1 MSLPVEIF
9 NGPVEVGTR
18 IALILVNIEHIELNL
33 DQLAFF
39 DYVLIYSK
47 EFNGVANVHPPLPN
61 HFAEIIK
68 RRETLPATL
77 AYFISKGIITTSIGS
92 DGIKYKATD
101 KAIYYTSALKS
112 SYYKKLIQNL
122 SWIENNID
130 ELLEKQKNL
139 FSTRVRYR

>member
-1 MSLPVEIF
+1 MTLPIEIF

-18 IALILVNIEHIELNL
+18 IALILANIENIELNL

-47 EFNGVANVHPPLPN
+47 EFNGVTNVHPPLPN

-77 AYFISKGIITTSIGS
+77 AYFISKGIITTIIGR

-112 SYYKKLIQNL
+112 TYYKKLIQNL
-122 SWIENNID
+122 SWIEKNID
-130 ELLEKQKNL
+130 GLHEEQKSL
-139 FSTRVRYR
+139 FTTRVRHR